1 MAGGTVQESPPSGL
15 CLYNTKITCW
25 EDLAA
30 GAYTTGRVHGCL
42 QALRFMLTW
51 KYRRKVL
58 CVVPDYR
65 LRICTCCYGFQADS
79 GILSRTV
86 VPLNFAHASNGM
98 SRNKFVGGRLP
109 TFFCSLPGSL
119 QNLVCWLF
127 SSETALLSPK
137 AQTHRCLGVHRV
149 GVSYKSC
156 SDSLVRVWIHGIVE
170 LVFSPSLCF
179 RKMTEHNPSEAFLKW
194 TKLYIYISKKRY
206 SHIRNYTSEYVYS
219 FSRQQVCLHL
229 LIN

>member
-1 MAGGTVQESPPSGL
+1 MLQTECHGTNLWAV
-15 CLYNTKITCW
+15 
-25 EDLAA
+25 
-30 GAYTTGRVHGCL
+30 GC
-42 QALRFMLTW
+42 
-51 KYRRKVL
+51 
-58 CVVPDYR
+58 P
-65 LRICTCCYGFQADS
+65 
-79 GILSRTV
+79 LSSVRYLV
-86 VPLNFAHASNGM
+86 
-98 SRNKFVGGRLP
+98 
-109 TFFCSLPGSL
+109 L

-206 SHIRNYTSEYVYS
+206 SHIRNYTSEYVYT
-219 FSRQQVCLHL
+219 FFRQQICLHL
-229 LIN
+229 LLKNYG

>member
-98 SRNKFVGGRLP
+98 SRNKFGGGCPLSSVRYLVLCKTLFVGYSRLK
-109 TFFCSLPGSL
+109 LPCCPQRPRPIDVWAFIVSEFHI
-119 QNLVCWLF
+119 NL
-127 SSETALLSPK
+127 
-137 AQTHRCLGVHRV
+137 AQT
-149 GVSYKSC
+149 
-156 SDSLVRVWIHGIVE
+156 
-170 LVFSPSLCF
+170 
-179 RKMTEHNPSEAFLKW
+179 A
-194 TKLYIYISKKRY
+194 
-206 SHIRNYTSEYVYS
+206 
-219 FSRQQVCLHL
+219 
-229 LIN
+229 

>member
-1 MAGGTVQESPPSGL
+1 
-15 CLYNTKITCW
+15 
-25 EDLAA
+25 
-30 GAYTTGRVHGCL
+30 
-42 QALRFMLTW
+42 MLTW

-98 SRNKFVGGRLP
+98 SRNKFGGGCPLSSVRYLV
-109 TFFCSLPGSL
+109 L

-156 SDSLVRVWIHGIVE
+156 SDSLVRVWIHGIVGTC
-170 LVFSPSLCF
+170 LQSISLF
-179 RKMTEHNPSEAFLKW
+179 
-194 TKLYIYISKKRY
+194 
-206 SHIRNYTSEYVYS
+206 
-219 FSRQQVCLHL
+219 
-229 LIN
+229 